1 MKKLI
6 LVFGVLNLLVF
17 LGCQEKDTTFLISEN
32 SVGMLLN
39 TTPINDLETV
49 FVQDSIVKDTL
60 NLKIGTRTRKV
71 KVFEKGG
78 KHLLTLTPSLD
89 SIPTVENVRIFD
101 IRYETEK
108 GIGLAST
115 FGEIQQKYPIKKIVT
130 TIKSIVVFPKGSNI
144 YFTIDKEE
152 LPANLRYGTSTI
164 EAVQIPDDA
173 KIKYMM
179 LGWD

>member
-1 MKKLI
+1 MKRII

-17 LGCQEKDTTFLISEN
+17 FGCKEKDTTFLISEN
-32 SVGMLLN
+32 SVGTLLH
-39 TTPINDLETV
+39 TTPIRDLETV

-101 IRYETEK
+101 VRYETEK
-108 GIGLAST
+108 GIGLNST

-130 TIKSIVVFPKGSNI
+130 TLKSIVVFPKASNL

>member
-1 MKKLI
+1 M
-6 LVFGVLNLLVF
+6 FGVLNLLVF
-17 LGCQEKDTTFLISEN
+17 FGCKEKDTTFLISEN
-32 SVGMLLN
+32 SVGTLLH
-39 TTPINDLETV
+39 TTPIRDLETV

-101 IRYETEK
+101 VRY
-108 GIGLAST
+108 
-115 FGEIQQKYPIKKIVT
+115 
-130 TIKSIVVFPKGSNI
+130 
-144 YFTIDKEE
+144 DKEE

-164 EAVQIPDDA
+164 EAVQIPDDS